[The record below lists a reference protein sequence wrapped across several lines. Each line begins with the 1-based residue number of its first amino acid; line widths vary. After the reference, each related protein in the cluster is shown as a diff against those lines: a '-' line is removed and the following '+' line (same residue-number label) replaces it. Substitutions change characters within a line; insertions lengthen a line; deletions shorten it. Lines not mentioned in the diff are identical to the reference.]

1 MPLPSPISVL
11 PLLTPEQTRRN
22 LLAWAASFP
31 FICWL
36 DTCGSEADEYGEVE
50 WLFGVSRAGFSHPE
64 DWQPDQWILGALP
77 YDLALHGDPR
87 LQVPSGPGIEW
98 PGQPGFRPEL
108 LLLRPRNTD
117 ELWVM
122 TDTPGLE
129 GWKDCLENDLQTAPP
144 PDMGEFEAAWDRPT
158 YLEAVAATRE
168 YIRNGDCYELNLAQL
183 FSASGRLDQPCELFL
198 RLTGISPVP
207 FAGYFRHG
215 QRHLICASPERFLRY
230 DGTALLTQPIKGT
243 ARRGK
248 TVSEDHALKSELAA
262 SEKERAE
269 NVMIVDLSRH
279 DLNRFCEP
287 GSVIVPH
294 LFEVQSFAQVHQ
306 LVSTVQG
313 RLREEVKPME
323 ALLGIF
329 PPGSMTGAPKFRVMQ
344 LISGLEPV
352 RRGLYAGSL
361 GYVRPDGGFDFN
373 VVIRSLIYDEEQQ
386 RLDYHVGGAITYD
399 SVAEEEYEE
408 TLLKAKAIRALW
420 AGSGD
425 NSDAGGKSNGLREEG
440 RSGVR

>member
-1 MPLPSPISVL
+1 MPLPSPLFEL
-11 PLLTPEQTRRN
+11 PLPSPEQTRRH

-31 FICWL
+31 HVCWL
-36 DTCGSEADEYGEVE
+36 DNCGSEADAYGEIE
-50 WLFGVSRAGFSHPE
+50 WLFGVSRAGFSRTE
-64 DWQPDQWILGALP
+64 DWQPGQWTMGVLP
-77 YDLALHGDPR
+77 YDWALLGDPR
-87 LQVPSGPGIEW
+87 LPVAEGPGIEW
-98 PGQPGFRPEL
+98 PGLPGFRPEL
-108 LLLRPRNTD
+108 LLLRPRNSD
-117 ELWVM
+117 ALWVM
-122 TDTPGLE
+122 VDHPELK
-129 GWKDCLENDLQTAPP
+129 GWQACLESNSQPTPP
-144 PDMGEFEAAWDRPT
+144 PGMGEFVAAWDRPT
-158 YLEAVAATRE
+158 YLQAVAATRE

-183 FSASGRLDQPCELFL
+183 FSASGQLAQPWELFL
-198 RLTGISPVP
+198 RLIGISPVP

-215 QRHLICASPERFLRY
+215 KRHLICASPERFLRH
-230 DGTALLTQPIKGT
+230 DNAALLAQPIKGT

-248 TVSEDHALKSELAA
+248 TVSEDEALKLELAA
-262 SEKERAE
+262 SDKERAE

-287 GSVIVPH
+287 GSVVVPH

-313 RLREEVKPME
+313 QMRGDVKPME

-344 LISGLEPV
+344 LIGELEPV

-373 VVIRSLIYDEEQQ
+373 VVIRSLIYDEEQR

-399 SVAEEEYEE
+399 SVAEEEYAE
-408 TLLKAKAIRALW
+408 TLLKAKAIRTLW
-420 AGSGD
+420 AVGEGGD
-425 NSDAGGKSNGLREEG
+425 ESDEKSNGLPEEG
-440 RSGVR
+440 RSDSI